1 MTETSEISTSN
12 IAAENK
18 LCWFHYVCIRV
29 STLGR
34 FSFAD
39 GSLSDTALGTQ
50 HNMGGSRRVKMS
62 GGTTG
67 KMATSMGK
75 KSSSTSQLSA
85 TGERPGGNATACALL
100 I

>member
-1 MTETSEISTSN
+1 M
-12 IAAENK
+12 
-18 LCWFHYVCIRV
+18 IRRERL
-29 STLGR
+29 SL
-34 FSFAD
+34 FAD

-50 HNMGGSRRVKMS
+50 HNMGGSRRVKMA

-85 TGERPGGNATACALL
+85 TGERNGGNATARRPPLKHYS
-100 I
+100 